1 MSSSSEAKIHP
12 IIVGTAGHVDHG
24 KSSLVRRLTGID
36 PDRLQE
42 EKERGLTIDLG
53 FAPLHLPNG
62 TLVGIVDVPGH
73 EKFLKNMVA
82 GATSIDFAL
91 LVVAADDG
99 VMPQT
104 LEHLDVLNLLGVKKG
119 MVLLTKIDLVDE
131 ELLELAELQIREA
144 AEGTCFEDAP
154 VLKVSSVTM
163 EGIPELIETLASEVS
178 QLAPRSA
185 EGLFRLP
192 VQRVFSKPGFG
203 TILTGIPLA
212 GTIGVGD
219 RLEVVGRG
227 LESRVRT
234 IQAYGANVE
243 KARAGH
249 STALNLPGIPM
260 GEVRRGDVLAVPGVF
275 ERTRKLELSLQMVG
289 DVDPLK
295 HGEEVHLHIG
305 TLETMARVFLL
316 DKAELRAGEKGIAQ
330 VFVREPVT
338 SCPGDLLLLRRMSP
352 ARTLAGGRVLGT
364 FGRRLRRFKD
374 PVLEH
379 LREKEESFGS
389 PKDRLLLLLSEAGA
403 AGMSREASCGRLGW
417 TPEEL
422 ESVLD
427 SLSGDVPEA
436 EVIQEDSKTGLLF
449 HNKSVRREIQRIQD
463 RMRAWYEDHPLS
475 STINLTEVREGAPGP
490 VLQAALDL
498 MASRGELRYLPG
510 GVLQDPSREDRLGS
524 GDRQRLLELQAF
536 LEEGGSR
543 PHTTRDVRERFGP
556 EGDSLLEALL
566 EAKGAVLV
574 GRDFLWGRQAF
585 DQARQAAATVCGNQ
599 VGGVLEIPRLRDLL
613 GTSRK
618 FLMPLLEH
626 FDRSGLTARKGDR
639 RILRRLPQNKP

>member
-1 MSSSSEAKIHP
+1 MTSFSDAKILP

-104 LEHLDVLNLLGVKKG
+104 LEHLDVLHLLGVQRG

-131 ELLELAELQIREA
+131 ELLELAELQVREA
-144 AEGTCFEDAP
+144 VEGTCFEDAP
-154 VLKVSSVTM
+154 IQKVSSVTQ
-163 EGIPELIETLASEVS
+163 EGIPELIETLTEEVG
-178 QLAPRSA
+178 QLTPRSA

-203 TILTGIPLA
+203 TILTGIPLS
-212 GTIGVGD
+212 GSIGVGD

-227 LESRVRT
+227 LESRVRA
-234 IQAYGANVE
+234 IQAYGAKVE
-243 KARAGH
+243 RARAGH
-249 STALNLPGIPM
+249 STALNLPGIPVE
-260 GEVRRGDVLAVPGVF
+260 EVRRGDVLAVPGVF

-316 DKAELRAGEKGIAQ
+316 DKRELRAGEKGVAQ

-338 SCPGDLLLLRRMSP
+338 SCPGDLSLLRRMSP

-379 LREKEESFGS
+379 LREKEESLGS
-389 PKDRLLLLLSEAGA
+389 PPDRLLLLLSEVGA
-403 AGMSREASCGRLGW
+403 AGMNREACCGRLGW
-417 TPEEL
+417 TLEEL
-422 ESVLD
+422 ESVL
-427 SLSGDVPEA
+427 EA
-436 EVIQEDSKTGLLF
+436 LIEEAGEEGEIQEDAKAGLLF
-449 HNKSVRREIQRIQD
+449 HAKSVEREIARIQGK
-463 RMRAWYEDHPLS
+463 MQAWYESHPLS
-475 STINLTEVREGAPGP
+475 STINLNLVRQGAPGP
-490 VLQAALDL
+490 VLQAALNL
-498 MASRGELRYLPG
+498 LASRGDLRFLPG
-510 GVLQDPSREDRLGS
+510 GILQDPSREDRLNS
-524 GDRQRLLELQAF
+524 GERKRLLELQAF
-536 LEEGGSR
+536 LEEAGAR
-543 PHTTRDVRERFGP
+543 PHTPKAVRERFGP

-574 GRDFLWGRQAF
+574 GRDFLWGRKAF
-585 DQARQAAATVCGNQ
+585 DSAIQAAVTVCGNE
-599 VGGVLEIPRLRDLL
+599 VGGVLEIPRLRDQL

-626 FDRSGLTARKGDR
+626 FDRSGFTARKGDR
-639 RILRRLPQNKP
+639 RILRRMPGQ

>member
-1 MSSSSEAKIHP
+1 MTSSSDAKIHP

-53 FAPLHLPNG
+53 FAPLHLPDG

-104 LEHLDVLNLLGVKKG
+104 LEHLDVLHLLGVQKG

-131 ELLELAELQIREA
+131 ELLELAELQVREA
-144 AEGTCFEDAP
+144 VEGTCFDDAP
-154 VLKVSSVTM
+154 ILKVSSVTQ
-163 EGIPELIETLASEVS
+163 EGIPELIETLAEEVA

-203 TILTGIPLA
+203 TILTGIPLS
-212 GTIGVGD
+212 GSIKVGD

-227 LESRVRT
+227 LASRVRG
-234 IQAYGANVE
+234 IQAYGATVE
-243 KARAGH
+243 RARAGH
-249 STALNLPGIPM
+249 SAALNLPGIPVE
-260 GEVRRGDVLAVPGVF
+260 EVRRGDVLAIPGVF

-316 DKAELRAGEKGIAQ
+316 DKRELRAGEKGIAQ
-330 VFVREPVT
+330 VFVREAVT

-379 LREKEESFGS
+379 LREKEESLGS
-389 PKDRLLLLLSEAGA
+389 PRDRLLLLLSEVGA
-403 AGMSREASCGRLGW
+403 AGMNREACCGRLGW
-417 TPEEL
+417 TSEEL
-422 ESVLD
+422 ESVLEV
-427 SLSGDVPEA
+427 LSEESGE
-436 EVIQEDSKTGLLF
+436 EGGIQEDPKAGLLF
-449 HNKSVRREIQRIQD
+449 HGKSVEREIARIQG
-463 RMRAWYEDHPLS
+463 RMQAWYEGHPLS
-475 STINLTEVREGAPGP
+475 STINLNQVREGAPGP
-490 VLQAALDL
+490 VLQAALNL
-498 MASRGELRYLPG
+498 LASRGSLRFLPG
-510 GVLQDPSREDRLGS
+510 GVLQDPSREDRLNS
-524 GDRQRLLELQAF
+524 GERKRLLELQTF
-536 LEEGGSR
+536 LEEAGAR
-543 PHTTRDVRERFGP
+543 PHTPREVRERFGP

-574 GRDFLWGRQAF
+574 GRDFLWGRKAF
-585 DQARQAAATVCGNQ
+585 DAALEAAAKVCGGQ

-626 FDRSGLTARKGDR
+626 LDRSGFTARKGDR
-639 RILRRLPQNKP
+639 RILRRLPGEK